1 MPPWVRENEKY
12 INNDQTNCDFD
23 IETTVE
29 ISSEIRGMTA
39 SRIKR
44 YRTKR
49 QNKHYPNKDK
59 NVDRAKKRKLRRM
72 NKVSTYSTKRG
83 SSWNR
88 KKREEGGLP
97 AGTTNRH
104 TVTKVNDKW
113 KEKFGGEL

>member
-23 IETTVE
+23 IETRVE

-49 QNKHYPNKDK
+49 QNKHYPNKYK

-88 KKREEGGLP
+88 KKERREDCRQEQ
-97 AGTTNRH
+97 RI
-104 TVTKVNDKW
+104 DIQ
-113 KEKFGGEL
+113 

>member
-23 IETTVE
+23 VETTVE

-44 YRTKR
+44 YGQKR
-49 QNKHYPNKDK
+49 QNKHYQNKDK

-72 NKVSTYSTKRG
+72 NKVSTYSTKRR

-88 KKREEGGLP
+88 KKERREDCRQEQ
-97 AGTTNRH
+97 RI
-104 TVTKVNDKW
+104 DIQ
-113 KEKFGGEL
+113 

>member
-1 MPPWVRENEKY
+1 
-12 INNDQTNCDFD
+12 
-23 IETTVE
+23 
-29 ISSEIRGMTA
+29 MTA

-88 KKREEGGLP
+88 KKERREDCRQEQK
-97 AGTTNRH
+97 NRH